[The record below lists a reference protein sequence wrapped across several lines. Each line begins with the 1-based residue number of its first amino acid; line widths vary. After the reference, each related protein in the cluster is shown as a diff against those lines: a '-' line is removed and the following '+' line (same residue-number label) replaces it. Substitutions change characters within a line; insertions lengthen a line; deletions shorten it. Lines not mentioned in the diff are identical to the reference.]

1 MIRLFFKM
9 IWNNRRRNV
18 LLFIELFVVAL
29 VLVNLSTYSTER
41 IRIRTIKSCYDAT
54 NVIRVHF
61 YNKIDGPNAQ
71 GAFDQEK
78 IELFK
83 NLKTSLKSD
92 NRVIGVSYASNS
104 SPFYMS
110 LSGPMVNI
118 NDKEV
123 HLLMGSP
130 DIEYA
135 DVMKVDP
142 IKGRWFTAE
151 DYGKSD
157 IPIVISK
164 SIEQMF
170 PMGKALGEVLKGTR
184 FNYEVIG
191 IVDEFK
197 RSDFEEPR
205 IQAFQFNDDQRDV
218 HFLEILIRV
227 KPGESDN
234 YLPIVEQE
242 IYSVLDPEEWSLNR
256 INSFENIKDVEE
268 LDNLQRRYV
277 KLVLGLFALLNV
289 LLGIVGIL
297 WYNTNLRIHEIGVKR
312 ALGANLAGIKR
323 VLLLEN
329 LTIGGFALMIVT
341 LLYFQLPDLRITK
354 VEPEILNLSLIISII
369 VMIILITISTLM
381 PASIAAKIRPAEAL
395 KTE

>member
-9 IWNNRRRNV
+9 ILNNRRRNV

-29 VLVNLSTYSTER
+29 VLVNLSTYCTER

-54 NVIRVHF
+54 DVIQVHF
-61 YNKIDGPNAQ
+61 YNKIDGPNTEKP
-71 GAFDQEK
+71 FDQEK
-78 IELFK
+78 RELFK
-83 NLKTSLKSD
+83 KLKISLKAD
-92 NRVIGVSYASNS
+92 HRVESVSFASQC
-104 SPFYMS
+104 SPFYYS
-110 LSGPMVNI
+110 LSGPRVTI
-118 NDKEV
+118 NGKEV
-123 HLLMGSP
+123 HLNMGSP

-135 DVMKVDP
+135 DVMRIKTT
-142 IKGRWFTAE
+142 KGRWFNNA
-151 DYGKSD
+151 DYGKSN

-164 SIEQMF
+164 SLEQDYF
-170 PMGKALGEVLKGTR
+170 NGQALGEVIEERG
-184 FNYEVIG
+184 YIWEVVG

-197 RSDFEEPR
+197 RSNFEEPR
-205 IQAFQFNDDQRDV
+205 QQVFQFNDDQRHS

-227 KPGESDN
+227 KPGEADN
-234 YLPIVEQE
+234 YLPIVEQQ
-242 IYSVLDPEEWSLNR
+242 IHAVLNPEEWTLNR

-277 KLVLGLFALLNV
+277 KLVLGIFALLNV
-289 LLGIVGIL
+289 LLGIIGIL

-329 LTIGGFALMIVT
+329 LTIGGSALMIVS
-341 LLYFQLPDLRITK
+341 LLYFQLPDLRLTK
-354 VEPEILNLSLIISII
+354 VEPDILNISLIVSII
-369 VMIILITISTLM
+369 VMIILITISTLL

>member
-1 MIRLFFKM
+1 
-9 IWNNRRRNV
+9 
-18 LLFIELFVVAL
+18 
-29 VLVNLSTYSTER
+29 
-41 IRIRTIKSCYDAT
+41 
-54 NVIRVHF
+54 
-61 YNKIDGPNAQ
+61 
-71 GAFDQEK
+71 
-78 IELFK
+78 
-83 NLKTSLKSD
+83 
-92 NRVIGVSYASNS
+92 
-104 SPFYMS
+104 
-110 LSGPMVNI
+110 SGSMVNI
-118 NDKEV
+118 NGEEV
-123 HLLMGSP
+123 NMLMGSP

-135 DVMKVDP
+135 EVMKVTP
-142 IKGRWFTAE
+142 LKGRWFTVE
-151 DYGKSD
+151 DYGKSN
-157 IPIVISK
+157 IPVVISK

-170 PMGKALGEVLKGTR
+170 PMGKALGEVIQGSG
-184 FNYEVIG
+184 YSWEVIG

-205 IQAFQFNDDQRDV
+205 IQAFRFNDDQRQV
-218 HFLEILIRV
+218 HFMEILIRI
-227 KPGESDN
+227 KAGETDN
-234 YLPIVEQE
+234 YLPIMEQE

-312 ALGANLAGIKR
+312 ALGANLAGIKK

-329 LTIGGFALMIVT
+329 LTIGGLALMIVV

-354 VEPEILNLSLIISII
+354 VEPGILNLSLIVSII
-369 VMIILITISTLM
+369 VMIILITISTWL
-381 PASIAAKIRPAEAL
+381 PTSIAAKIRPAEAL